1 MDDILKYY
9 DYIRRLA
16 MSRSDDADDIV
27 SETFLAAYAFLSRGG
42 VIEHPKTWL
51 SNTFF
56 HKLNDSLRRK
66 YRMPVTVSPD
76 ETAEP
81 EDEPESDAAEHIRRE
96 INYLTEQTR
105 EVIIDYYYNN
115 SSVEDIASR
124 LNIPT
129 GTVKSRLFA
138 GREKIRKGF
147 DTMNETKHSLA
158 GRLDTW
164 YDGRCGITEPNALIQ
179 GDLIVQ
185 NLLALAYERP
195 LTVPELADMIGIP
208 TVYIE
213 PIVKRLVDA
222 ELMTMSN
229 GRVATGFIIYR
240 PEDFEGRFAA
250 ERSFITERF
259 ERFWSVISDGVAGM
273 KELEDRF
280 DERRKNSLE
289 RYFVMTVLQNFQMVS
304 KPERPERRDGGAWNI
319 CGNYLPAGYVTSER
333 EKRENEYLI
342 YGGHRISCET
352 DENGKMM
359 LCEFDTSLW
368 DNPHRFNTVGEK
380 LYFDGGML
388 KFLRCIDR
396 KLPLGKEVP
405 EAIIERIP
413 ELTCNTGL
421 LVRDRNELSLGIPSL
436 SPEEYERLRGK
447 ISDCGE
453 RLKVE
458 LGKEY
463 HEFLR
468 GQKIPV
474 PKRLAGI
481 SEVYRYYPA
490 TRHIVMLV
498 VREAYERGLH
508 MKGVDY
514 CCPPVVFVRG

>member
-66 YRMPVTVSPD
+66 YRLPVTVSLD
-76 ETAEP
+76 ETTEP

-240 PEDFEGRFAA
+240 PEDLEGRFAS

-259 ERFWSVISDGVAGM
+259 ERFWSGD
-273 KELEDRF
+273 L
-280 DERRKNSLE
+280 
-289 RYFVMTVLQNFQMVS
+289 
-304 KPERPERRDGGAWNI
+304 
-319 CGNYLPAGYVTSER
+319 
-333 EKRENEYLI
+333 
-342 YGGHRISCET
+342 
-352 DENGKMM
+352 
-359 LCEFDTSLW
+359 
-368 DNPHRFNTVGEK
+368 
-380 LYFDGGML
+380 
-388 KFLRCIDR
+388 
-396 KLPLGKEVP
+396 
-405 EAIIERIP
+405 
-413 ELTCNTGL
+413 
-421 LVRDRNELSLGIPSL
+421 
-436 SPEEYERLRGK
+436 
-447 ISDCGE
+447 
-453 RLKVE
+453 
-458 LGKEY
+458 
-463 HEFLR
+463 
-468 GQKIPV
+468 
-474 PKRLAGI
+474 
-481 SEVYRYYPA
+481 
-490 TRHIVMLV
+490 
-498 VREAYERGLH
+498 
-508 MKGVDY
+508 
-514 CCPPVVFVRG
+514 